1 MTTSNRVGANNLDC
15 WSDNILT
22 RKLTVIII
30 TASVNIF
37 PISKFVPVKKIPK
50 TEIDSSK
57 SSNEVENR
65 NGEAINYKY
74 AFCVRQIFHTL
85 KSIIEYNHLLIG
97 AWRVYNKRK
106 MRIISAP
113 PREKVGLFQNLRFD
127 LSVFFIGST
136 SSESGKSERLG
147 FQLTYLSAEKFENRV
162 FFPCFLNFDHA
173 LSQSVE
179 DLSPK
184 THFTKS

>member
-1 MTTSNRVGANNLDC
+1 MDVFSM
-15 WSDNILT
+15 
-22 RKLTVIII
+22 
-30 TASVNIF
+30 F
-37 PISKFVPVKKIPK
+37 KFVPLKKFRVLKFNQVDQATK
-50 TEIDSSK
+50 TET
-57 SSNEVENR
+57 
-65 NGEAINYKY
+65 GEDINYKY
-74 AFCVRQIFHTL
+74 AFCVRQIFHTFKL
-85 KSIIEYNHLLIG
+85 YSWMNYLLIG

-113 PREKVGLFQNLRFD
+113 PRVKVGLFQNLRFD
-127 LSVFFIGST
+127 LSVLFIGST

-184 THFTKS
+184 TFHKELESIMNEGQW